1 MPLPNLP
8 IHRSQVVLDGMSI
21 AKLTITCIDMK
32 IDSFEKLFVHE
43 LKDLYSAEK
52 QLMRAMPKMRNK
64 ATNNELKQAFERH
77 MKETEGQIQRLEQ
90 IFESLDY
97 SPSGEKCDA
106 MEGLI
111 EEAEGLMEDVVDEEV
126 LNAALIAAAQRI
138 EHYEISGYGTARTY
152 ARRLGNSEAERLL
165 QETLDEEAKTDE
177 LLTQLAEQSVNPQ
190 AMQN

>member
-1 MPLPNLP
+1 
-8 IHRSQVVLDGMSI
+8 
-21 AKLTITCIDMK
+21 
-32 IDSFEKLFVHE
+32 
-43 LKDLYSAEK
+43 
-52 QLMRAMPKMRNK
+52 MRAKPKMRNK